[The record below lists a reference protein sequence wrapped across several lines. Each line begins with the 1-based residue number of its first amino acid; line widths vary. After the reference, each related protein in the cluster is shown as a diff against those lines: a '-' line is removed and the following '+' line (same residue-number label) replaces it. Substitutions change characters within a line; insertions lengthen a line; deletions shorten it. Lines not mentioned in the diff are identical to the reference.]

1 MSPRRSS
8 RARSSANPQP
18 APSQTGS
25 SNSSTNLKNTRT
37 AQRSESIEDSGTLN
51 DDDAST
57 EPIMPRRSRRNGA
70 EDSREE
76 SQNAK
81 HEERPGDEQ
90 EPLEDDPE
98 EVTRCICGR
107 LDYPGP
113 TVAIAFLAEEKGGA
127 GEQTCALFQY
137 SGANNSSG

>member
-25 SNSSTNLKNTRT
+25 SNSSTNLKNPRT
-37 AQRSESIEDSGTLN
+37 AQRSESIEDTGTLV

-76 SQNAK
+76 SQNARN
-81 HEERPGDEQ
+81 EDRLEDEP

-107 LDYPGP
+107 LEYPGP
-113 TVAIAFLAEEKGGA
+113 TNAIAFIAEEKSGA
-127 GEQTCALFQY
+127 GE
-137 SGANNSSG
+137 